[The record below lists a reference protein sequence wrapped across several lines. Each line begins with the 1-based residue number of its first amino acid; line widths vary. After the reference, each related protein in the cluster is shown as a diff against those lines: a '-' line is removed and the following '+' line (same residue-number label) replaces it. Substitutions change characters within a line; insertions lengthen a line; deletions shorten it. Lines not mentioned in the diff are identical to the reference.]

1 MEGASPVGTVGRRC
15 KMSTNDGAAYG
26 ARVVGPIRQIDRHT
40 NFGDAKPRARLD
52 GANDRRENRRGRFAQ
67 LSFRFGVA
75 RKLFA

>member
-1 MEGASPVGTVGRRC
+1 MEGASPIGTVGRRC

-26 ARVVGPIRQIDRHT
+26 ARVVGAIRRIDRHT
-40 NFGDAKPRARLD
+40 NFGDAKPRAHLD
-52 GANDRRENRRGRFAQ
+52 GANVRGEHGRSRVAQ